1 MLNLYCSLLDPI
13 QNLKFFEPSLCTITA
28 IQYGDQ
34 SLCQIPNM
42 DLAKDLFI
50 QGSYGNR
57 FGTQL
62 EEGELQNGG
71 EQDSFKF
78 P

>member
-13 QNLKFFEPSLCTITA
+13 QNLKFFEPSL
-28 IQYGDQ
+28 QYGDQ